1 MASVVSSPPRAR
13 SVALAGCAVVLVG
26 VAALLIVR
34 FTGLDAGTVLALAVV
49 GLPYA
54 LVATVVIGVV
64 VAVAKARWLT
74 VFAVA
79 LVVVQVVSLAPRF
92 VADGAEV
99 PAGNARLRV
108 ATINS
113 HVGRVDPKALV
124 ELVRKLDLDVLAVE
138 ELPPEAIPALD
149 AAGLKELLP
158 FRELQPKQDSSL
170 YSRLPFTSSGL
181 LDAPTTWR
189 QTTGEVVLEGRAI
202 RLVAVHTYYPAGDAG
217 LWTQDLKALRSVA
230 HPNVVVLGDFNAT
243 LDHSPMRDL
252 LAAGLV
258 DAHAELGHGW
268 APTWPADALP
278 VVQLDHV
285 LHGNGLAATKTS
297 EHALPGS
304 DHRLVFAELALVQSA
319 V

>member
-1 MASVVSSPPRAR
+1 MASVVSSPPRVR
-13 SVALAGCAVVLVG
+13 SVLLAVCAAVLVG

-34 FTGLDAGTVLALAVV
+34 FTGLDDGTVLALAVV

-54 LVATVVIGVV
+54 LVVTVIVGVV
-64 VAVAKARWLT
+64 LAVAKARWLT
-74 VFAVA
+74 VLALA
-79 LVVVQVVSLAPRF
+79 LVVVQTLSLAPRF
-92 VADGAEV
+92 VADGVDVAT
-99 PAGNARLRV
+99 AAARLRV

-113 HVGRVDPKALV
+113 HRGQVDPQALV
-124 ELVRKLDLDVLAVE
+124 ELVREMDVDVLAVE

-149 AAGLKELLP
+149 AAGLQELLP

-181 LDAPTTWR
+181 LNAPTTWP
-189 QTTGEVVLEGRAI
+189 QTTGEVVVNGRAI

-217 LWTQDLKALRSVA
+217 LWAQDLKALKSVA
-230 HPNVVVLGDFNAT
+230 QPNVVVLGDFNAT

-252 LAAGLV
+252 LSASLV

-268 APTWPADALP
+268 APTWPADTLP

-297 EHALPGS
+297 EHTLPGS
-304 DHRLVFAELALVQSA
+304 DHRLVFAELALT
-319 V
+319 

>member
-1 MASVVSSPPRAR
+1 MASVVSSPPRVR
-13 SVALAGCAVVLVG
+13 SVLLAVCAAVLVG

-34 FTGLDAGTVLALAVV
+34 FTGLDDGTVLALAVV

-54 LVATVVIGVV
+54 LVVTVIVGVV
-64 VAVAKARWLT
+64 LAVAKARWLT
-74 VFAVA
+74 VLALA
-79 LVVVQVVSLAPRF
+79 LVVVQTLSLAPRF
-92 VADGAEV
+92 VADGVDVAT
-99 PAGNARLRV
+99 AAARLRV

-113 HVGRVDPKALV
+113 HRGQVDPQALV
-124 ELVRKLDLDVLAVE
+124 ELVREMDVDVLAVE

-149 AAGLKELLP
+149 AAGLQELLP

-181 LDAPTTWR
+181 LNAPTTWP
-189 QTTGEVVLEGRAI
+189 QTTGEVVVNGRAI

-217 LWTQDLKALRSVA
+217 LWTQDLKALKSVA
-230 HPNVVVLGDFNAT
+230 QPNVVVLGDFNAT

-252 LAAGLV
+252 LSAGLV

-268 APTWPADALP
+268 APTWPADTLP

-297 EHALPGS
+297 EHTLPGS
-304 DHRLVFAELALVQSA
+304 DHRLVFAELALT
-319 V
+319 